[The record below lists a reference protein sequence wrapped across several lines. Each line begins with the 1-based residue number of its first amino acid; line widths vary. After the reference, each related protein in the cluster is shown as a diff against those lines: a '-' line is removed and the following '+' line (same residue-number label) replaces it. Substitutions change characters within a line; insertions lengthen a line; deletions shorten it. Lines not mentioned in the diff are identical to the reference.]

1 MDIERERFET
11 ETDLENL
18 LFDKTVEFRKSL
30 REPVS
35 VKRFPYGCGKEVP
48 FLLADGCYAALARL
62 PVKRLK
68 DARRLIRLL
77 AAQAY
82 GERCRYRWLWQRY
95 WWERENLEEERL
107 DMEEQQRMADS
118 LGL

>member
-18 LFDKTVEFRKSL
+18 LFDKTVKFRKSL

-35 VKRFPYGCGKEVP
+35 VKRFPYGWGKEVP

-62 PVKRLK
+62 PVKTQGCQETHPTACSAGL
-68 DARRLIRLL
+68 RRAMPLPRAL
-77 AAQAY
+77 AALLEGKGKSGRGKTGY
-82 GERCRYRWLWQRY
+82 GGTTA
-95 WWERENLEEERL
+95 N
-107 DMEEQQRMADS
+107 
-118 LGL
+118 G

>member
-35 VKRFPYGCGKEVP
+35 VNRFPYGWRKEVP

-77 AAQAY
+77 ANAGLRRAMPLPMALAALLAGKGKSERGKTGY
-82 GERCRYRWLWQRY
+82 GGTTA
-95 WWERENLEEERL
+95 N
-107 DMEEQQRMADS
+107 
-118 LGL
+118 G

>member
-35 VKRFPYGCGKEVP
+35 VKRFPYGWRKE
-48 FLLADGCYAALARL
+48 ALSCWL
-62 PVKRLK
+62 TVVMP
-68 DARRLIRLL
+68 
-77 AAQAY
+77 
-82 GERCRYRWLWQRY
+82 LWQGCR
-95 WWERENLEEERL
+95 
-107 DMEEQQRMADS
+107 
-118 LGL
+118 

>member
-35 VKRFPYGCGKEVP
+35 VKRFPYGWGKEVP
-48 FLLADGCYAALARL
+48 GVSRFLCLAR
-62 PVKRLK
+62 V
-68 DARRLIRLL
+68 
-77 AAQAY
+77 Y
-82 GERCRYRWLWQRY
+82 G
-95 WWERENLEEERL
+95 
-107 DMEEQQRMADS
+107 
-118 LGL
+118 

>member
-35 VKRFPYGCGKEVP
+35 VKRFPYGWGKEVP

-68 DARRLIRLL
+68 DARRLIRLPCSAGLRRAMPLPRAL
-77 AAQAY
+77 AALLEGKGKSGRGKTGY
-82 GERCRYRWLWQRY
+82 GETTA
-95 WWERENLEEERL
+95 N
-107 DMEEQQRMADS
+107 
-118 LGL
+118 G

>member
-35 VKRFPYGCGKEVP
+35 VKRFPYG
-48 FLLADGCYAALARL
+48 
-62 PVKRLK
+62 
-68 DARRLIRLL
+68 
-77 AAQAY
+77 
-82 GERCRYRWLWQRY
+82 
-95 WWERENLEEERL
+95 
-107 DMEEQQRMADS
+107 
-118 LGL
+118 

>member
-35 VKRFPYGCGKEVP
+35 VKRFPYGWGKEVP
-48 FLLADGCYAALARL
+48 FLLADGCVM
-62 PVKRLK
+62 P
-68 DARRLIRLL
+68 
-77 AAQAY
+77 
-82 GERCRYRWLWQRY
+82 LWQGCR
-95 WWERENLEEERL
+95 
-107 DMEEQQRMADS
+107 
-118 LGL
+118 

>member
-35 VKRFPYGCGKEVP
+35 VKRFPYGWRKEVP
-48 FLLADGCYAALARL
+48 FLLANGCYAATDGFGSVTGRKGKIW
-62 PVKRLK
+62 KRK
-68 DARRLIRLL
+68 DWIWRNNS
-77 AAQAY
+77 
-82 GERCRYRWLWQRY
+82 EWLTAWGC
-95 WWERENLEEERL
+95 
-107 DMEEQQRMADS
+107 S
-118 LGL
+118 PT

>member
-35 VKRFPYGCGKEVP
+35 VKRFPYGWGRKSLSCWLTVVMP
-48 FLLADGCYAALARL
+48 
-62 PVKRLK
+62 
-68 DARRLIRLL
+68 
-77 AAQAY
+77 
-82 GERCRYRWLWQRY
+82 LWQGCR
-95 WWERENLEEERL
+95 
-107 DMEEQQRMADS
+107 
-118 LGL
+118 

>member
-35 VKRFPYGCGKEVP
+35 VKRFPYGWG
-48 FLLADGCYAALARL
+48 
-62 PVKRLK
+62 PV
-68 DARRLIRLL
+68 
-77 AAQAY
+77 
-82 GERCRYRWLWQRY
+82 G
-95 WWERENLEEERL
+95 
-107 DMEEQQRMADS
+107 
-118 LGL
+118 